1 MKKIFMLL
9 ICVMVLLSAA
19 CGNSA
24 KVNVK
29 VEIDA
34 TDILSNYEMLDEA
47 LRDEKYV
54 PKDGIILKL
63 TEVELKEGDGA
74 LDALKAVAEKYNIQT
89 DISDGY
95 AKGINYIYEKSCGS
109 MSGWVYEINGQSVMS
124 EYYVSEGDVI
134 TWKYICDFSTM
145 SFE

>member
-1 MKKIFMLL
+1 MKKIILLLVCIML
-9 ICVMVLLSAA
+9 LLSA
-19 CGNSA
+19 CGS
-24 KVNVK
+24 KSEITVT

-34 TDILSNYEMLDEA
+34 TDILANYDMLDEA

-54 PKDGIILKL
+54 PADGMILEETEIILN
-63 TEVELKEGDGA
+63 EGDGA
-74 LDALKAVAEKYNIQT
+74 LDALKKVAKEKDIQI
-89 DISDGY
+89 DVSDGY

-109 MSGWVYEINGQSVMS
+109 MSGWVYEVNGKSIMNGHVAS
-124 EYYVSEGDVI
+124 DGDLI